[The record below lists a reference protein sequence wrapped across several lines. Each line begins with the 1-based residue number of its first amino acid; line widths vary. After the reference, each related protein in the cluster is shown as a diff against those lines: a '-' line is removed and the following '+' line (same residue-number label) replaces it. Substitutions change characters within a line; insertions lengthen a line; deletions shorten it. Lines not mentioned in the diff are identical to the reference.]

1 MASVKKKAL
10 YNVNTVHVV
19 LAQGEA
25 MISVF
30 NVGRTVS
37 VTKLPDM
44 RTYQNVCYGYGH
56 RHLLY
61 PLESRHGIGC
71 GRGKICV
78 VKIRHLSKDKCNVG
92 GLYTQYQII
101 TFNILNRLSNANFED
116 NFK

>member
-37 VTKLPDM
+37 VTKVPDM
-44 RTYQNVCYGYGH
+44 RTCQNVCYGYGH
-56 RHLLY
+56 T
-61 PLESRHGIGC
+61 P
-71 GRGKICV
+71 
-78 VKIRHLSKDKCNVG
+78 
-92 GLYTQYQII
+92 
-101 TFNILNRLSNANFED
+101 
-116 NFK
+116 